1 MNHDAKKVVTKE
13 MEVYYW
19 QKIQVKMPI
28 FRVEYLLKQLF
39 SMRGSMSL
47 LVV

>member
-28 FRVEYLLKQLF
+28 FRV
-39 SMRGSMSL
+39 
-47 LVV
+47 